1 MKGVI
6 CVVFMYLLLD
16 VVLPDAAAA
25 TDQRLELTERDR
37 VYPIVSKWLSIHVC
51 LWSSLDLIK
60 RVDQESRFNV
70 QRGPGS
76 RHTMVFM
83 RETNGVTH
91 PEMHI
96 PNHSRRFYSILGVLN
111 NQKGS
116 INRTTREAGW
126 RFLK

>member
-37 VYPIVSKWLSIHVC
+37 VYPIVYKWLSIHVC

-70 QRGPGS
+70 LRGPGS

-83 RETNGVTH
+83 RETNGVTQ

-96 PNHSRRFYSILGVLN
+96 PNDYRRIYRTLRAMTN
-111 NQKGS
+111 HKEYMNQ
-116 INRTTREAGW
+116 AY
-126 RFLK
+126 